1 MIYAPDQKQGLKVWV
16 DADFAGGWIQRKLAM
31 QNMSTLAQA
40 LLYIMLAVLYIGK
53 VNCKQKLHYQLQR
66 LSIFQCHKL

>member
-1 MIYAPDQKQGLKVWV
+1 MIYAPDPKRGLKVWV

-53 VNCKQKLHYQLQR
+53 VN
-66 LSIFQCHKL
+66 